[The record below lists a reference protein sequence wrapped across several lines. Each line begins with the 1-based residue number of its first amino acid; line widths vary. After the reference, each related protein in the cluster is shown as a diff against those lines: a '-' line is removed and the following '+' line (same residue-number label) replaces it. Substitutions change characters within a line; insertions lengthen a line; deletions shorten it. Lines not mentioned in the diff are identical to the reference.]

1 MQTKSKLFLALSLFI
16 NLILIGAI
24 VYFFY
29 FYKQDNRTQTATA
42 LFESKI
48 QTAKHSLKNIKLSY
62 SLMQDQ
68 YALNI
73 NEIRM
78 IVEIMDL
85 SKQFGLLTL
94 KDHEEGK
101 MIRLI
106 EETRDWIA
114 KKSIFTAYIK
124 GMNEQLE
131 ILLTILK
138 TKPSYETLKDIQTTI
153 TDIVAMMLQRSFV
166 QTERFYVFTKHI
178 QENLDSLGKELET
191 PIQ

>member
-1 MQTKSKLFLALSLFI
+1 MQAKSKSFLALSLFI
-16 NLILIGAI
+16 NIIAIGAI

-29 FYKQDNRTQTATA
+29 FYKQDNGNQTA
-42 LFESKI
+42 LFTSKI
-48 QTAKHSLKNIKLSY
+48 QTTNHTLKNIKLNY

-73 NEIRM
+73 NEIRI

-85 SKQFGLLTL
+85 SKQFSLLTL
-94 KDHEEGK
+94 KDHEELK

-106 EETRDWIA
+106 EETRDWMA
-114 KKSIFTAYIK
+114 KKSIFTAHIK

-138 TKPSYETLKDIQTTI
+138 AKPSYETLKDIQTTI

-178 QENLDSLGKELET
+178 QDSLNSLEKELGA

>member
-1 MQTKSKLFLALSLFI
+1 MQAKSKSFLALSLFI
-16 NLILIGAI
+16 NLIAI
-24 VYFFY
+24 SAMVYFFY
-29 FYKQDNRTQTATA
+29 FYKQNNDTQTD
-42 LFESKI
+42 LFTSKI
-48 QTAKHSLKNIKLSY
+48 QTANSSLKNIKLSY

-85 SKQFGLLTL
+85 SKQFSLLTL

-106 EETRDWIA
+106 EETRNWMA
-114 KKSIFTAYIK
+114 KKSIFTAHIK

-178 QENLDSLGKELET
+178 QDSLDSLEKELAT
-191 PIQ
+191 PVQ

>member
-1 MQTKSKLFLALSLFI
+1 MQAKSKSFLALSLFI
-16 NLILIGAI
+16 NLIAIGTM

-29 FYKQDNRTQTATA
+29 FYKQNNGTQTD
-42 LFESKI
+42 LFASKI
-48 QTAKHSLKNIKLSY
+48 QTANSSLKNIKLSY

-68 YALNI
+68 YTLNI

-85 SKQFGLLTL
+85 SKQFSLLTL

-106 EETRDWIA
+106 EETRNWMA
-114 KKSIFTAYIK
+114 KKSIFTAHIK

-178 QENLDSLGKELET
+178 QDSLDSLEKELAT
-191 PIQ
+191 PVQ